1 MATPVLSNNQFTFG
15 QDSAGAER
23 LLSVNSDSIAADWL
37 QEVEKITRSSGLG
50 DLKRAHFNMLR
61 GINFRGTGNPVVGNQ
76 DNTGITFF
84 TKPRM
89 CLSADNLGQ
98 DRKLNQL
105 ATIDSITL
113 QRAIRCMLDHVGEV
127 TRGVITPLVDPR
139 LPFIPIL
146 TNNLLSLSGWPDPV
160 VQYWQSKA
168 GNWKESTAMVD
179 DLYATNEVFQL
190 TANFSNT
197 AGDPIS
203 LLIDTWCTYASYVYN
218 GLLDP
223 YPDMIALN
231 EVDYQTRI
239 YQFVLDPSRR
249 FVQKWAITGASF
261 PTSTPMGSSF
271 NYDATRPY
279 NFSNQQLSIPFTCV
293 AAQYNDPIVL
303 QEFNELGGDWCG
315 SLKNIRDNRNTGT
328 STGPSGWRQIS
339 IDEALNYNYM
349 ALPHINIYTNELQWW
364 ITDAEYNMFARS

>member
-1 MATPVLSNNQFTFG
+1 MATPALSNNQFTFG
-15 QDSAGAER
+15 TDSAGAER
-23 LLSVNSDSIAADWL
+23 LLSVNSDSIASDWL
-37 QEVEKITRSSGLG
+37 AEVEKITRLSGMG

-84 TKPRM
+84 TKPRL
-89 CLSADNLGQ
+89 CLTADNLGQ

-105 ATIDSITL
+105 ATIDPLTL
-113 QRAIRCMLDHVGEV
+113 QRAIRCTLDHVGEV
-127 TRGVITPLVDPR
+127 TRGVVTPLVDPR
-139 LPFIPIL
+139 LPFIPLL

-160 VQYWQSKA
+160 VQYWTSKA
-168 GNWKESTAMVD
+168 GNWKESMALID
-179 DLYATNEVFQL
+179 DLYQVNEVFPL

-218 GLLDP
+218 NILTP

-239 YQFVLDPSRR
+239 YQFVMDPSRR
-249 FVQKWAITGASF
+249 FIQKWAITGASF
-261 PTSTPMGSSF
+261 PTATPMGSSF
-271 NYDATRPY
+271 NFDATRPY
-279 NFSNQQLSIPFTCV
+279 NFSNQQLSIPFTCMC
-293 AAQYNDPIVL
+293 AQYNDPIVL
-303 QEFNELGGDWCG
+303 EEFNDLGTDWCSPMG
-315 SLKNIRDNRNTGT
+315 SITDNRSTGN
-328 STGPSGWRQIS
+328 STGPSGWRQIT

-349 ALPHINIYTNELQWW
+349 ALPRINMYTNELQWW
-364 ITDAEYNMFARS
+364 ITDTEHTMFTQ